1 MKIMIYSLL
10 CSFPAALNCSP
21 AAVHFISA
29 SPFYSYWKNKSE
41 SCCDICWG
49 LYQTSCFITFG
60 EMFYRS
66 LQHNRTFLIM
76 LLNHT
81 FYLYQNITASKFI
94 DLDIAF
100 GYNAI
105 SIMFG
110 LIVQPWCSG
119 RFLNPTPQK
128 VCQLCNP
135 QLK

>member
-1 MKIMIYSLL
+1 MKIMIYSVMFISSSLKL
-10 CSFPAALNCSP
+10 FTCRCSF
-21 AAVHFISA
+21 HFCVT
-29 SPFYSYWKNKSE
+29 FLFLLKNKSE

-49 LYQTSCFITFG
+49 LYQTSCSLTFG
-60 EMFYRS
+60 EMFYRP

-119 RFLNPTPQK
+119 RFLNPTPQQ